1 MVKKFRKVVI
11 VGTGFMGGCLAKAIK
26 KKKMAQ
32 LVWGVVRN
40 KRREKEVKKLNI
52 FDEVTTNYCQA
63 FKSSD
68 FIILATP
75 VSSILQCIK
84 ILPSYISKNCVV
96 TDVGSTKE
104 VILKSARKYIKENFA
119 GSHPLCG
126 SEKKGAIN
134 SVDSLFEN
142 SLCIITP
149 IKKNKPFKI
158 VKKFWGDLGCKTVI
172 LKEDIHDRILAYTS
186 GLPHLLSFSLT
197 ASLPPSFSKFIPASF
212 KELTRISGSPP
223 QVWADIFLT
232 NRFLKKTLNNF
243 LKNLTK
249 LSELIEK
256 RDRKKLNSAL
266 SKISKKHRKLISA
279 SLNNL
284 N

>member
-1 MVKKFRKVVI
+1 MAEKFRKVVI

-26 KKKMAQ
+26 KKKIAH

-40 KRREKEVKKLNI
+40 KRQEKELKKLNI

-75 VSSILQCIK
+75 VFSILQYIK
-84 ILPSYISKNCVV
+84 ILPLYISKDCVV

-104 VILKSARKYIKENFA
+104 FILKSARKYIKENFV

-134 SVDSLFEN
+134 SVDFLFEN

-149 IKKNKPFKI
+149 IEKNKPFKI
-158 VKKFWGDLGCKTVI
+158 VRKFWRDLGCKTVI
-172 LKEDIHDRILAYTS
+172 LKEGIHDKILAYTS
-186 GLPHLLSFSLT
+186 GLPHLLSFSLS

-223 QVWADIFLT
+223 QVWVDIFLT
-232 NRFLKKTLNNF
+232 NRFLIKMLDNF

-256 RDRKKLNSAL
+256 RDRRKLNLAL
-266 SKISKKHRKLISA
+266 SKISKKHRELVST
-279 SLNNL
+279 SPSNL
-284 N
+284 K